1 MWHYAASRPATAH
14 GIVAFKMASNSKDV
28 EGSALDLTRWLE
40 TADGVQ
46 EQLWVDAQKSRA
58 ETLKVELKELT
69 DSNQRVEE
77 VNSKLEGKVQM
88 LKANHAWIVARLE
101 RVRQQQHSRESQ

>member
-28 EGSALDLTRWLE
+28 EGGALDLTRWLE

-58 ETLKVELKELT
+58 EALKVELKELT
-69 DSNQRVEE
+69 DSNQRVEAF
-77 VNSKLEGKVQM
+77 NQKLEGKVQM
-88 LKANHAWIVARLE
+88 VKDNHARIVAGLE
-101 RVRQQQHSRESQ
+101 RFRQQQLSRKS